1 MTNSEIIIFHNDRKR
16 TIKCNSEEKSFVIE
30 GKSQYLK
37 WSITDPPKSVEFEFG
52 PKLVLGNNFYEKG
65 KIIKLE
71 KFESSNPDQKAVKVT
86 VE

>member
-1 MTNSEIIIFHNDRKR
+1 MENQIVVFHNDRKR
-16 TIKCNSEEKSFVIE
+16 TIKCLEDPNIFVIE

-37 WSITDPPKSVEFEFG
+37 WSITDPPKSVEFEHG
-52 PKLVLGNNFYEKG
+52 PKLVLGHSFYEKG

-71 KFESSNPDQKAVKVT
+71 KFESKETQDKAVKVT